1 MINSSRQSGTGAPTR
16 NPWRLLTDRGRW
28 FWLIGLAAVIGG
40 MFADQRDI
48 IRIGVLLFAVPL
60 LALILVTGAR
70 LRLTCRRETSPKR
83 VQLGSG
89 LTGKISIWVHSPMP
103 AGMVM
108 LEDRIPPELGARPR
122 FNLDRSSAKRTVE
135 YPLVGRVRGRWTCGP
150 LLLRTTDPFGLVQM
164 DRCFTAT
171 NEVLVTPQ
179 LVELAPL
186 YSVGNRGRR
195 GETRAHRIG
204 VVGADDV
211 LIREYRHGDDV
222 RRVHWPSTAR
232 RNELMVRREEQA
244 SDPSARIILDSRLVA
259 HAGTGIHS
267 SLEWTV
273 SAAAS
278 IGLHFLGTGYS
289 VEMFDADGKL
299 SIGPGGEQGRVSSE
313 SLILRL
319 SELRARRTTSL
330 RYGIEAAAAARRSH
344 LVVAIMGRLSIEE
357 AHLLLRAQ
365 SPGTS
370 GLAILLDV
378 DSFARASHPEKTPDP
393 EKVPQHG
400 STPGRLGVGSDES
413 AADHRGDDPAG
424 ATASP
429 ESAAGELLRANGW
442 RVTVARQQTSVAD
455 AWSSFAHEGAR

>member
-1 MINSSRQSGTGAPTR
+1 MMNSSRQLRAGVSTR
-16 NPWRLLTDRGRW
+16 NPWRLLTARGRW
-28 FWLIGLAAVIGG
+28 FGLIGLTAIIGG
-40 MFADQRDI
+40 MLTDQRDI
-48 IRIGVLLFAVPL
+48 IRIGVLLVAVPL
-60 LALILVTGAR
+60 LALLLVTGAR
-70 LRLTCRRETSPKR
+70 LRLTCRRDTSPNR

-89 LTGKISIWVHSPMP
+89 LTGRISIWVHSGLP

-122 FNLDRSSAKRTVE
+122 FHLDRSSAKRTVE

-150 LLLRTTDPFGLVQM
+150 LLIRTTDPFGLVQL
-164 DRCFTAT
+164 DRRFTTT
-171 NEVLVTPQ
+171 NEVLVTPR
-179 LVELAPL
+179 LVQLAPL

-195 GETRAHRIG
+195 GETHADRIG

-244 SDPSARIILDSRLVA
+244 SDPSARIILDSRIVA
-259 HAGTGIHS
+259 HAGSGMDS
-267 SLEWTV
+267 SWEWAV

-278 IGLHFLGTGYS
+278 VGLHFLGTGYS
-289 VEMFDADGKL
+289 VDMFDADGKL
-299 SIGPGGEQGRVSSE
+299 SISPDEEHGRMSSE

-344 LVVAIMGRLSIEE
+344 LVVAIIGRLSIEE

-365 SPGTS
+365 PPGTS
-370 GLAILLDV
+370 GLAVLLDV
-378 DSFARASHPEKTPDP
+378 DSFARAADPGKTSQEGPA
-393 EKVPQHG
+393 
-400 STPGRLGVGSDES
+400 SGRLRGASEKSGAVQHSGDAAGDAAPTDSPAMKS
-413 AADHRGDDPAG
+413 AA
-424 ATASP
+424 S
-429 ESAAGELLRANGW
+429 EVLRANGW
-442 RVTVARQQTSVAD
+442 RVTVAQHQTSVAD
-455 AWSSFAHEGAR
+455 AWARFAHEAAR